1 MSPKRNELVE
11 HWLDLLQPLGEVRAR
26 AMFGGHGIY
35 LDDVMFGL
43 VADDTLYFKVDALNE
58 ETFERAG
65 LPPFVFTKK
74 DGGTMTMSYRQA
86 PSAALDNGDELCEW
100 GRLGVEASLR
110 ATQSKLAAQRRRTQ
124 KKTASAKAAAS
135 KAATKK
141 AAKNPTKKAASAK

>member
-58 ETFERAG
+58 EAFERAG
-65 LPPFVFTKK
+65 LPRFVFTKK

-100 GRLGVEASLR
+100 GRLGVEASRR
-110 ATQSKLAAQRRRTQ
+110 AVQTKLAAQRKRAH
-124 KKTASAKAAAS
+124 KKSASAAGTAR
-135 KAATKK
+135 KAATKE
-141 AAKNPTKKAASAK
+141 ATKKATKR